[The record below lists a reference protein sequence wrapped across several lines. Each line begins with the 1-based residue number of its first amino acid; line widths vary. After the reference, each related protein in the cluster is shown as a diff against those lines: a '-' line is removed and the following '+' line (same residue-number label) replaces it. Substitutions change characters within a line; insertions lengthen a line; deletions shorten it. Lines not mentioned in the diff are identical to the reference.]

1 VRYDARFNAIRF
13 ATPIVLRLRRQILS
27 SLGEP
32 LGGERDVA
40 TAIGAT
46 LGSLVAIAKRASRD
60 VVTTLASQL
69 IPALTSRSR

>member
-1 VRYDARFNAIRF
+1 
-13 ATPIVLRLRRQILS
+13 LRLRREILS

-46 LGSLVAIAKRASRD
+46 LGSLVAIARRASRE

-69 IPALTSRSR
+69 IPVFTSKAP